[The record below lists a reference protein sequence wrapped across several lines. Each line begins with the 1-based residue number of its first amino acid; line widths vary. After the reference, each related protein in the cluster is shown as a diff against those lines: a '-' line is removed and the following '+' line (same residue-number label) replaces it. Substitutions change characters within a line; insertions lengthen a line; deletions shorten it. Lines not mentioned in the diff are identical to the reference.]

1 MGVESATDRATFFD
15 PDEHGVTAS
24 YTLAA
29 GGAPVNVEG
38 ILEDEYAAIGVDL
51 EVEMA
56 GSDPMFTCAIASLPA
71 GHGAGDGLVIDAV
84 NFVAREPKP
93 DGTGLITIRL
103 QKT

>member
-1 MGVESATDRATFFD
+1 MGVESASDRATFFD
-15 PDEHGVTAS
+15 AAEHGVTAS

-29 GGAPVNVEG
+29 GGAPIDVEG
-38 ILEDEYAAIGVDL
+38 ILDDEYAAVGLNI

-56 GSDPMFTCAIASLPA
+56 GSDPMFTCPIASLPG
-71 GHGAGDGLVIDAV
+71 GHGVGDTLEIHGVTHV
-84 NFVAREPKP
+84 YREPKP